1 MYKRSQKSNNLT
13 EKKYMCACT
22 NVYIYIYL
30 NIHVHILIA
39 ENRRK
44 KLLILSQ
51 VNFYTR

>member
-13 EKKYMCACT
+13 EKKYLCACAS
-22 NVYIYIYL
+22 VYIYICLY
-30 NIHVHILIA
+30 IRVFIA